1 MMRQTKFRHE
11 IPLQLAQFQPS
22 RDIHLH
28 QQIGRAHV

>member
-22 RDIHLH
+22 RDIHINPH
-28 QQIGRAHV
+28 